1 MNRSGAAPFTS
12 SIEKSLRAWRHSSAT
27 SMSVDFRKILPAQ
40 PRELGKHSCVPMPS
54 ESVSF
59 SRIATWFTISTV
71 SEYKCYAE

>member
-1 MNRSGAAPFTS
+1 
-12 SIEKSLRAWRHSSAT
+12 
-27 SMSVDFRKILPAQ
+27 
-40 PRELGKHSCVPMPS
+40 MPS